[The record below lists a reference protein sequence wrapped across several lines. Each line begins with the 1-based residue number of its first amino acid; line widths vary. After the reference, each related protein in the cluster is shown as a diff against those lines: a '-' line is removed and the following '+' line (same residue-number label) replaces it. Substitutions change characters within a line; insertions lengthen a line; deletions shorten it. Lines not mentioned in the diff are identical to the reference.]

1 MSLARTH
8 ESTSSP
14 SPALA
19 PWRHSA
25 ATAVALLL
33 ALGAAA
39 AGFALW
45 PRSSEPPESVS
56 YTFDDQTAAYTA
68 DAAAAYALEAFRA
81 AIDSARPALALAGGD
96 SQWPAAHA
104 ITYEILPAGGASRR
118 RLTAGPCEELM
129 ATVRRY
135 DVLARLPGATAATV
149 RIPLDHALV
158 PLFHFA
164 VFYDDVLELHPGT
177 ALSIN
182 GRVHTNADMYLDA
195 FTGLNLESFCT
206 AAGRILHGKHPAS
219 REENYDGPVQIRDRG
234 GLYRSM
240 ALADGVWLDHRH
252 PDWRAAAL
260 TRWGGR
266 VQDSAHGVT
275 RLTLALAGGGAP
287 RDIIRPAANG
297 NIDSYE
303 LKAGLKIIDGAAFH
317 RREDAWV
324 DVTAQLEAAGVL
336 RRAQFYDAREK
347 RRVAAL
353 EIDIA
358 RLNAGSCRPANGI
371 VYIHD
376 GRRGPDL
383 RAARLVNG
391 THLAAPLTVASDNP
405 VYTRGDYNVIDPQP
419 AAIIADAYTVLSNG
433 WQDKHSAKSLEYRDA
448 AGTTCNVSIIA
459 GHVPTRAGVMSG
471 GVHNLTRFLE
481 NWAGR
486 TFHWRGA
493 MAQLWESEYATG
505 PWSDADGT
513 YSPPARDWSYDDNL
527 LDPAKLPPG
536 TPLLNAII
544 WRAPESLAGQPP
556 RSR

>member
-1 MSLARTH
+1 LAH
-8 ESTSSP
+8 
-14 SPALA
+14 
-19 PWRHSA
+19 WRHSA
-25 ATAVALLL
+25 ATAIALLL
-33 ALGAAA
+33 ALVAAA

-45 PRSSEPPESVS
+45 PQSSGPPETVS
-56 YTFDDQTAAYTA
+56 YTFDDQTAVHTA

-81 AIDSARPALALAGGD
+81 TLDSARPALAVASGD
-96 SQWPAAHA
+96 SQWLAAHEV
-104 ITYEILPAGGASRR
+104 TYEIVPTGVASRR
-118 RLTAGPCEELM
+118 RMTAGPCEELI
-129 ATVRRY
+129 ATVRSY

-149 RIPLDHALV
+149 RIPIDHALV

-177 ALSIN
+177 SLSIS

-219 REENYDGPVQIRDRG
+219 REDNYDGPVQIRDQG
-234 GLYRSM
+234 GLFRSQ
-240 ALADGVWLDHRH
+240 ALADGAWLDHRH

-275 RLTLALAGGGAP
+275 RLTPALAGGGTA
-287 RDIIRPAANG
+287 RDIIRPAVHG

-324 DVTAQLEAAGVL
+324 DVTAQLEETGVL
-336 RRAQFYDAREK
+336 RRTQFHDARES
-347 RRVAAL
+347 RRVVAL

-358 RLNAGSCRPANGI
+358 RLNASSCWPVNGI
-371 VYIHD
+371 LYIHD
-376 GRRGPDL
+376 GPPGPAF

-391 THLAAPLTVASDNP
+391 AHLAGPLTVASDNP
-405 VYTRGDYNVIDPQP
+405 VYTQGDYNILDPQP

-433 WQDKHSAKSLEYRDA
+433 WQDKHSARSLGYRGA

-459 GHVPTRAGVMSG
+459 GHVPTRAGMMSG

-481 NWAGR
+481 NWAGH

-544 WRAPESLAGQPP
+544 RRAPESLASQAS